1 MPTLFKRPGKKRQI
15 YYYRVFKN
23 GKDVWKSTGESDK
36 KKAQAIANGHHAAL
50 VGALNTDELFN
61 MLISRLEDMPKEDRD
76 KRRIDYGHRLIRL
89 QAEKLAIADA
99 WKRWLDM
106 PNKSRFGRPS
116 KNTLTGYTAIWN
128 RFKNWAEKQ
137 KIAHMHEVTRVHGQ
151 NYMADVLKSGVTER
165 TYGAH
170 LKFLRSM
177 FSVLEDQAGIAENPF
192 AKLTVPELQTQSREA
207 FTVGELN
214 TICAK
219 ASGDWKYMIA
229 IGLFTG
235 LRLTDVVHL
244 KWSNITDRI
253 TVAPAKVK
261 RRKGNK
267 AKVEI
272 PLHVVLAKLLDEL
285 KAERG
290 GNPTGYLFPAMVEA
304 YDKSR
309 PSVSAAFSSF
319 LKDDCGIAIT
329 AEKDDGAQRKR
340 RASAKG
346 FHSLRH
352 SFVSLCAASG
362 VPQATTQKLV
372 GHASPAMTQLYS
384 HATAE
389 QERQAINLLPAE
401 FFGTAGK

>member
-1 MPTLFKRPGKKRQI
+1 MPTIFRRPKSNI
-15 YYYRVFKN
+15 YYYRVS
-23 GKDVWKSTGESDK
+23 KDGRDIWKSTGESDK
-36 KKAQAIANGHHAAL
+36 KKAQAVANGHRAAL
-50 VGALNTDELFN
+50 VGALNTDELFS
-61 MLISRLEDMPKEDRD
+61 MLVTRLDGMPKDERD
-76 KRRIDYGHRLIRL
+76 KRRIDYGHHLIRL
-89 QAEKLAIADA
+89 QGEKLPMGAA
-99 WKRWLDM
+99 WDRWLSM
-106 PNKSRFGRPS
+106 PNKSRFGNPS
-116 KNTLTGYTAIWN
+116 ENTLVGYKAIWN
-128 RFKNWAEKQ
+128 RFMNWAEKQ
-137 KIAHMHEVTRVHGQ
+137 KIAHLHEVTLVHGQ
-151 NYMADVLKSGVTER
+151 NYMADVLASGVTER

-177 FSVLEDQAGIAENPF
+177 FNVLEDQAGIALNPF

-207 FTVGELN
+207 FTVEELK
-214 TICAK
+214 TICTK

-244 KWSNITDRI
+244 KWSDITDRI
-253 TVAPAKVK
+253 TVTPAKVK
-261 RRKGNK
+261 RRKGSK
-267 AKVEI
+267 AKIEI
-272 PLHVVLAKLLDEL
+272 PIHAVLAQLLDEL
-285 KAERG
+285 KAKRG
-290 GNPTGYLFPAMVEA
+290 GKPTGCLFPDMA
-304 YDKSR
+304 DKYKESR
-309 PSVSAAFSSF
+309 PAVSAAFCAF
-319 LKDDCGIAIT
+319 LKDECSIAIT
-329 AEKDDGAQRKR
+329 AEKEDDAPRKR

-401 FFGTAGK
+401 FFGTAGG

>member
-1 MPTLFKRPGKKRQI
+1 MPKLFKRPGSSV
-15 YYYRVFKN
+15 YYYRVFKD
-23 GKDVWKSTGESDK
+23 GKDIWKSTGETDR
-36 KKAQAIANGHHAAL
+36 KKAQAIANDHRAAL
-50 VGALNTDELFN
+50 VGTLNTDELFT
-61 MLISRLEDMPKEDRD
+61 MLITRLEEMPQKDRD
-76 KRRIDYGHRLIRL
+76 QRRLDYGHGLIRL
-89 QAEKLAIADA
+89 QSEKLAVVDA
-99 WKRWLDM
+99 WDRWLTM
-106 PNKSRFGRPS
+106 PNKSRFGNPAA
-116 KNTLTGYTAIWN
+116 NTLAGYAAIWN
-128 RFKNWAEKQ
+128 RFKNWAAKQ
-137 KIAHMHEVTRVHGQ
+137 KLAHLHEVTRKHAQ
-151 NYMADVLKSGVTER
+151 NYMADVLASGVTER

-170 LKFLRSM
+170 LKFLRSV

-207 FTVGELN
+207 FAAEELR

-244 KWSNITDRI
+244 KWANITDRI
-253 TVAPAKVK
+253 TVTPAKVK

-267 AKVEI
+267 GKVEI
-272 PLHVVLAKLLDEL
+272 PLHAVLAGLLDEL
-285 KAERG
+285 KVQRG
-290 GNPTGYLFPAMVEA
+290 GNPTGYLFPEMVAA
-304 YDKSR
+304 YEKSR
-309 PSVSAAFSSF
+309 PAVSKAFCDF
-319 LKDDCGIAIT
+319 LKDECGITIT
-329 AEKDDGAQRKR
+329 AEIDDESPRKR

-372 GHASPAMTQLYS
+372 GHSSLAMTQIYS

-401 FFGTAGK
+401 FFGTAGT

>member
-1 MPTLFKRPGKKRQI
+1 MPKLFQRSGSDV
-15 YYYRVFKN
+15 YYYRVFKD
-23 GKDVWKSTGESDK
+23 GKDIWKSTGESDR
-36 KKAQAIANGHHAAL
+36 KKAQAIANGHRAAL

-61 MLISRLEDMPKEDRD
+61 MLVSRLDDLPKEDRD

-89 QAEKLAIADA
+89 QGEKLPMAAA
-99 WKRWLDM
+99 WDRWLSM
-106 PNKSRFGRPS
+106 PNKSRFGKPS
-116 KNTLTGYTAIWN
+116 KNTLAGYMAIWN
-128 RFKNWAEKQ
+128 RFKKWAENQ
-137 KIAHMHEVTRVHGQ
+137 KIVHLHEVTLVHGQ
-151 NYMADVLKSGVTER
+151 NYMADVLASGVTER

-170 LKFLRSM
+170 LKFLRSV
-177 FSVLEDQAGIAENPF
+177 FNVLEDQAGIAQNPF

-207 FTVGELN
+207 FTAGELN

-219 ASGDWKYMIA
+219 ATGDWKYMIA
-229 IGLFTG
+229 IGIFTG

-244 KWSNITDRI
+244 KWSDITDRI

-261 RRKGNK
+261 RRKGSK
-267 AKVEI
+267 AKIEI
-272 PLHVVLAKLLDEL
+272 PIHAALAQLLEQL

-290 GNPTGYLFPAMVEA
+290 GKPTGSLFPEMVEK
-304 YDKSR
+304 YKTSR
-309 PSVSAAFSSF
+309 PAVSAAFCAF
-319 LKDDCGIAIT
+319 LKDECGIAIT
-329 AEKDDGAQRKR
+329 AENDDGAQRKR

-352 SFVSLCAASG
+352 SFVSLCAMAG

-389 QERQAINLLPAE
+389 QERQAINLLPAD

>member
-1 MPTLFKRPGKKRQI
+1 MPKLFKRPGSSV
-15 YYYRVFKN
+15 YYYRVFKD
-23 GKDVWKSTGESDK
+23 GKDIWKSTGETDR
-36 KKAQAIANGHHAAL
+36 KKAQAAANGHRAAL
-50 VGALNTDELFN
+50 VGTLNTDELFS
-61 MLISRLEDMPKEDRD
+61 MLVARLDDMPKDERD

-89 QAEKLAIADA
+89 QGEKLPMAAVWD
-99 WKRWLDM
+99 RWLSM
-106 PNKSRFGRPS
+106 PNKSRFGKPS
-116 KNTLTGYTAIWN
+116 KNTLAGYMAIWN
-128 RFKNWAEKQ
+128 RFKKWAENQ
-137 KIAHMHEVTRVHGQ
+137 KIVHLHEVTLVHGQ
-151 NYMADVLKSGVTER
+151 NYMADVLASGVTER

-177 FSVLEDQAGIAENPF
+177 FNVLEDQAGIAQNPF

-207 FTVGELN
+207 FTAGELKN
-214 TICAK
+214 ICAK

-229 IGLFTG
+229 IGIFTG

-244 KWSNITDRI
+244 KWSDITDRI

-261 RRKGNK
+261 RRKGSK
-267 AKVEI
+267 GKVEI
-272 PLHVVLAKLLDEL
+272 PIHAALARLLDEL
-285 KAERG
+285 KAKRG
-290 GNPTGYLFPAMVEA
+290 GKPTGDLFPEMVAA
-304 YDKSR
+304 YKKSR
-309 PSVSAAFSSF
+309 PSVSKAFCDF
-319 LKDDCGIAIT
+319 LKDDCGITIT
-329 AEKDDGAQRKR
+329 AEKDDGATRKR

-401 FFGTAGK
+401 FFGTAGG

>member
-1 MPTLFKRPGKKRQI
+1 MPKLFKRPRSDV
-15 YYYRVFKN
+15 YYYRVFKD
-23 GKDVWKSTGESDK
+23 GKDIWKSTGESDR
-36 KKAQAIANGHHAAL
+36 KKAQAIANGHRAAL

-61 MLISRLEDMPKEDRD
+61 MLVSRLDELPKEDRD

-89 QAEKLAIADA
+89 QGEKLPMGAA
-99 WKRWLDM
+99 WDRWLSM
-106 PNKSRFGRPS
+106 PNKSRFGNPS
-116 KNTLTGYTAIWN
+116 ENTLVGYKAIWN
-128 RFKNWAEKQ
+128 RFKTWAEKQ
-137 KIAHMHEVTRVHGQ
+137 KIAHLHEVTLVHGQ
-151 NYMADVLKSGVTER
+151 NYMADVLASGVTER

-177 FSVLEDQAGIAENPF
+177 FNVLEDQAGIAQNPF

-207 FTVGELN
+207 FTAGELN

-219 ASGDWKYMIA
+219 ATGDWKYMIA
-229 IGLFTG
+229 IGIFTG

-244 KWSNITDRI
+244 KWSDITDRI

-261 RRKGNK
+261 RRKGSK
-267 AKVEI
+267 AKIEI
-272 PLHVVLAKLLDEL
+272 PIHAALARLLEQL
-285 KAERG
+285 KAENG
-290 GNPTGYLFPAMVEA
+290 GKPTGSLFPEMVEK
-304 YDKSR
+304 YKTSR
-309 PSVSAAFSSF
+309 PAVSAAFCAF
-319 LKDDCGIAIT
+319 LKDECGIAIT
-329 AEKDDGAQRKR
+329 AENDDGAQRKR

>member
-1 MPTLFKRPGKKRQI
+1 MPKLFKRPGASA

-36 KKAQAIANGHHAAL
+36 KKAQAIANGHRAAL

-61 MLISRLEDMPKEDRD
+61 MLISRLEDMPKNERD

-89 QAEKLAIADA
+89 QTEKLVIAAA
-99 WKRWLDM
+99 WDRWVSM
-106 PNKSRFGRPS
+106 PNKSRFGKPAA
-116 KNTLTGYTAIWN
+116 NTLAGYAAIWT
-128 RFKNWAEKQ
+128 RFKKWAEKQ

-151 NYMADVLKSGVTER
+151 NYMADVLASGVTER

-170 LKFLRSM
+170 LKFLRSV

-207 FTVGELN
+207 FTVEELK
-214 TICAK
+214 TICEK

-253 TVAPAKVK
+253 TVTPAKVK
-261 RRKGNK
+261 RRKGSK

-272 PLHVVLAKLLDEL
+272 PIHAELARLLEQL

-290 GNPTGYLFPAMVEA
+290 GKPTGYLFPTLVAE
-304 YDKSR
+304 YEKSR
-309 PSVSAAFSSF
+309 PAVSKAFCDF
-319 LKDDCGIAIT
+319 LKDDCEIKIT
-329 AEKDDGAQRKR
+329 AEKDDSATRKR

-352 SFVSLCAASG
+352 SFVSMCAMAG

-401 FFGTAGK
+401 FFGTTGG

>member
-1 MPTLFKRPGKKRQI
+1 MPTIFRRPKSNI
-15 YYYRVFKN
+15 YYYRVS
-23 GKDVWKSTGESDK
+23 KDGRDIWKSTGESDK
-36 KKAQAIANGHHAAL
+36 KKAQAVANGHRAAL
-50 VGALNTDELFN
+50 VGALNTDELFS
-61 MLISRLEDMPKEDRD
+61 MLVTRLDGMPKDERD

-89 QAEKLAIADA
+89 QGEKLPMGAA
-99 WKRWLDM
+99 WDRWLSM
-106 PNKSRFGRPS
+106 PNKSRFGNPS
-116 KNTLTGYTAIWN
+116 DNTLAGYTAIWN
-128 RFKNWAEKQ
+128 RFMNWAEKQ
-137 KIAHMHEVTRVHGQ
+137 KIAHLHEVTLVHGQ
-151 NYMADVLKSGVTER
+151 NYMADVLASGVTER

-177 FSVLEDQAGIAENPF
+177 FNVLEDQAGIAQNPF

-207 FTVGELN
+207 FTAGELK

-229 IGLFTG
+229 IGVFTG

-244 KWSNITDRI
+244 KWSDITDRI

-261 RRKGNK
+261 RRKGSK
-267 AKVEI
+267 GKVEI
-272 PLHVVLAKLLDEL
+272 PIHAALARLLDEL
-285 KAERG
+285 KAKRG
-290 GNPTGYLFPAMVEA
+290 GKPTGDLFPEMVAA
-304 YDKSR
+304 YKKSR
-309 PSVSAAFSSF
+309 PSVSKAFCDF
-319 LKDDCGIAIT
+319 LKDDCGITIT
-329 AEKDDGAQRKR
+329 AEKDDGATRKR

-389 QERQAINLLPAE
+389 QERLAINLLPAE
-401 FFGTAGK
+401 FFGTAEK

>member
-1 MPTLFKRPGKKRQI
+1 MPTIFRRPKSSN
-15 YYYRVFKN
+15 YYYRVSKD
-23 GKDVWKSTGESDK
+23 GKDIWKSTGESDK
-36 KKAQAIANGHHAAL
+36 KKAQAVANGHRAAL
-50 VGALNTDELFN
+50 VGALNTDELFS
-61 MLISRLEDMPKEDRD
+61 MLVTRLDGMPKDERD

-89 QAEKLAIADA
+89 QGEKLPVAAA
-99 WKRWLDM
+99 WDRWLSM
-106 PNKSRFGRPS
+106 PNKSRFGKPS
-116 KNTLTGYTAIWN
+116 KNTLAGYTAIWN
-128 RFKNWAEKQ
+128 RFKKWAEKQ
-137 KIAHMHEVTRVHGQ
+137 KIAHLHEVTRVHGQ
-151 NYMADVLKSGVTER
+151 NYMADVSASGVTER

-170 LKFLRSM
+170 LKFLRSV
-177 FSVLEDQAGIAENPF
+177 FNVLEDQAGIAENPF

-207 FTVGELN
+207 FTAEELK

-229 IGLFTG
+229 IGIFTG
-235 LRLTDVVHL
+235 LRLTDVVHM
-244 KWSNITDRI
+244 KWSDITDRI
-253 TVAPAKVK
+253 TVKPAKVK

-267 AKVEI
+267 AKIEI
-272 PLHVVLAKLLDEL
+272 PIHVALARLLEQL

-290 GNPTGYLFPAMVEA
+290 GKPTGYLFPAMVAE
-304 YDKSR
+304 YEKSR
-309 PSVSAAFSSF
+309 PAVSAAFCAF
-319 LKDDCGIAIT
+319 LKDECGIAIT
-329 AEKDDGAQRKR
+329 AEKDDDAPRKR

-401 FFGTAGK
+401 FFGTAGG

>member
-1 MPTLFKRPGKKRQI
+1 MPTIFRRPKSNI
-15 YYYRVFKN
+15 YYYRVS
-23 GKDVWKSTGESDK
+23 KDGRDIWKSTGESDK
-36 KKAQAIANGHHAAL
+36 KKAQAVANGHRAAL
-50 VGALNTDELFN
+50 VGALNTDELFS
-61 MLISRLEDMPKEDRD
+61 MLVTRLDGMPKDERD

-89 QAEKLAIADA
+89 QGEKLPMAAA
-99 WKRWLDM
+99 WDRWLSM
-106 PNKSRFGRPS
+106 PNKSRFGNPS
-116 KNTLTGYTAIWN
+116 ENTLVGYKAIWN
-128 RFKNWAEKQ
+128 RFMNWAEKQ
-137 KIAHMHEVTRVHGQ
+137 KIAHLHEVTLVHGQ
-151 NYMADVLKSGVTER
+151 NYMADVLASGVTER

-177 FSVLEDQAGIAENPF
+177 FNVLEDQAGIAQNPF

-207 FTVGELN
+207 FTAGELK

-244 KWSNITDRI
+244 KWSDITDRI

-261 RRKGNK
+261 RRKGSK
-267 AKVEI
+267 AKIEI
-272 PLHVVLAKLLDEL
+272 PIHAVLAQLLDEL
-285 KAERG
+285 KAKRG
-290 GNPTGYLFPAMVEA
+290 GKPTGFLFPDME
-304 YDKSR
+304 DKYKESR
-309 PSVSAAFSSF
+309 PAVSGAFCAF
-319 LKDDCGIAIT
+319 LKDECGIAIT
-329 AEKDDGAQRKR
+329 AEKDGDAPRKR

-401 FFGTAGK
+401 FFGTAGG

>member
-1 MPTLFKRPGKKRQI
+1 MPKLFKRPRSDV
-15 YYYRVFKN
+15 YYYRVFKD
-23 GKDVWKSTGESDK
+23 GKDIWKSTGESDR
-36 KKAQAIANGHHAAL
+36 KKAQAIANGHRAAL

-61 MLISRLEDMPKEDRD
+61 MLVSRLDELPKEDRD

-89 QAEKLAIADA
+89 QGEKLPMAAA
-99 WKRWLDM
+99 WDRWLSM
-106 PNKSRFGRPS
+106 PNKSRFGNPS
-116 KNTLTGYTAIWN
+116 DNTLAGYTAIWN
-128 RFKNWAEKQ
+128 RFMNWAEKQ
-137 KIAHMHEVTRVHGQ
+137 KIAHLHEVTLVHGQ
-151 NYMADVLKSGVTER
+151 NYMADVLASGVTER

-177 FSVLEDQAGIAENPF
+177 FNVLEDQAGIAQNPF

-207 FTVGELN
+207 FTAGELKN
-214 TICAK
+214 ICAK

-229 IGLFTG
+229 IGIFTG

-244 KWSNITDRI
+244 KWSDITDRI

-261 RRKGNK
+261 RRKGSK
-267 AKVEI
+267 GKVEI
-272 PLHVVLAKLLDEL
+272 PIHAALARLLDEL
-285 KAERG
+285 KAKRG
-290 GNPTGYLFPAMVEA
+290 GKPTGDLFPEMVAA
-304 YDKSR
+304 YKKSR
-309 PSVSAAFSSF
+309 PSVSKAFCDF
-319 LKDDCGIAIT
+319 LKDDCGITIT
-329 AEKDDGAQRKR
+329 AEKDDGATRKR

-389 QERQAINLLPAE
+389 QERLAINLLPAE